1 MTEKKLKNMKKDERI
16 LMTWSIGFIW
26 LLIAALV
33 TGMQVI
39 SLQMLAAAVLG
50 MMIAA
55 VLLRAVRRI
64 WEKRFD
70 TGTLAIIETT

>member
-1 MTEKKLKNMKKDERI
+1 MTEKKLKNMKKDELI
-16 LMTWSIGFIW
+16 LITWSLGFVW

-33 TGMQVI
+33 SGVQVI
-39 SLQMLAAAVLG
+39 SMPMLAYAVLA

-64 WEKRFD
+64 REKRFD
-70 TGTLAIIETT
+70 TGTLATIETT